1 MGNFINTE
9 LLPLE
14 VSDSP
19 WLYENKND
27 GVKSVDTGKWMLFYD
42 KSLMNEA
49 WNIATKL
56 YRENKLDGVKSMKCS
71 TAYENPR
78 ASTLDEGIIILYCNN
93 SSNEETIMNIGKKII
108 EMFDYK
114 EKQIIY
120 YKTDL
125 QTREGTIA
133 TGSKKNHTYKLFNPL
148 YKGKCL
154 IKLPCSKPTLPV
166 EEPPIIERQYPI
178 KKQEKTYPERY
189 DNSVFEKLNEMNG
202 DIELQ
207 NDYKKWKDGINY
219 ETNRKIKID
228 GKIHRELK
236 QKFMINYSHNY
247 SFGSQMRSSV
257 LFEKLNN
264 INSHKYLQETEKINN
279 EIDVENA
286 VIKDYNKL
294 VDSIIE
300 KIQKLEGW
308 NEFIVFEG
316 KKYGLIHKIKNNIH
330 IENNCLGEMIFTY
343 EETEYTFNDR
353 PFCNYD
359 DKETTYSIY
368 KCSKCIYENK
378 MVKCSTGGGSQYV
391 SKTGFWWK

>member
-1 MGNFINTE
+1 MRNFINTE
-9 LLPLE
+9 FLPLE

-27 GVKSVDTGKWMLFYD
+27 GVKSIDTGKWMLFYH

-49 WNIATKL
+49 WNITTKL

-71 TAYENPR
+71 TAYKNPR

-108 EMFDYK
+108 EMFGYK

-125 QTREGTIA
+125 QTREGTFA
-133 TGSKKNHTYKLFNPL
+133 TGSKKNYTYKLFNPL

-166 EEPPIIERQYPI
+166 EEQLIIERQYPI

-189 DNSVFEKLNEMNG
+189 GNSVFEKLNEMNG

-228 GKIHRELK
+228 KKIHRELK

-247 SFGSQMRSSV
+247 SFGTQMRSSV
-257 LFEKLNN
+257 LFEELNN

-279 EIDVENA
+279 EIDIENT

-330 IENNCLGEMIFTY
+330 MEKNCLGEMIFIH

-359 DKETTYSIY
+359 DKETTFSIY
-368 KCSKCIYENK
+368 KCSKCNYENK
-378 MVKCSTGGGSQYV
+378 IIKTIGVKKQQNMHSA
-391 SKTGFWWK
+391 

>member
-1 MGNFINTE
+1 MGNFINTD

-19 WLYENKND
+19 WLYENNNE

-49 WNIATKL
+49 WVLAKKL

-78 ASTLDEGIIILYCNN
+78 ASQLDEGIIILYCSN
-93 SSNEETIMNIGKKII
+93 SSNEETIMNIGKKIL

-114 EKQIIY
+114 EKQIVY

-133 TGSKKNHTYKLFNPL
+133 TGSKKNHTYKLFNTL

-154 IKLPCSKPTLPV
+154 IKLQGSNPFLQV
-166 EEPPIIERQYPI
+166 ENPKKIEETQKIERQYPT
-178 KKQEKTYPERY
+178 KKREKIYPERY
-189 DNSVFEKLNEMNG
+189 DNSVFEKLNEING
-202 DIELQ
+202 DTELQ
-207 NDYKKWKDGINY
+207 HDYKKWKDGINY
-219 ETNRKIKID
+219 KTNRKIKID

-236 QKFMINYSHNY
+236 EKFMIYSCR
-247 SFGSQMRSSV
+247 GV
-257 LFEKLNN
+257 LFDTLNS
-264 INSHKYLQETEKINN
+264 INPHEYLQETKKINN

-286 VIKDYNKL
+286 IIKDYNKL
-294 VDSIIE
+294 VDCIIE
-300 KIQKLEGW
+300 KIQKLERW
-308 NEFIVFEG
+308 NEFIEFEG
-316 KKYGLIHKIKNNIH
+316 KCYGITSKVLNNIH
-330 IENNCLGEMIFTY
+330 RENDCFGEMTFTRK
-343 EETEYTFNDR
+343 EKTYTSNDR

-359 DKETTYSIY
+359 DTETTYSIY
-368 KCSKCIYENK
+368 KCSKCNYENK
-378 MVKCSTGGGSQYV
+378 IVECRTGGGSQYV
-391 SKTGFWWK
+391 SQTGFWWK

>member
-1 MGNFINTE
+1 
-9 LLPLE
+9 
-14 VSDSP
+14 
-19 WLYENKND
+19 
-27 GVKSVDTGKWMLFYD
+27 
-42 KSLMNEA
+42 
-49 WNIATKL
+49 
-56 YRENKLDGVKSMKCS
+56 
-71 TAYENPR
+71 
-78 ASTLDEGIIILYCNN
+78 
-93 SSNEETIMNIGKKII
+93 
-108 EMFDYK
+108 
-114 EKQIIY
+114 
-120 YKTDL
+120 
-125 QTREGTIA
+125 
-133 TGSKKNHTYKLFNPL
+133 
-148 YKGKCL
+148 
-154 IKLPCSKPTLPV
+154 
-166 EEPPIIERQYPI
+166 
-178 KKQEKTYPERY
+178 
-189 DNSVFEKLNEMNG
+189 MNG

-294 VDSIIE
+294 VESIIE

>member
-1 MGNFINTE
+1 MGNFINTD

-27 GVKSVDTGKWMLFYD
+27 GIKSVDTGKWMLYYD

-49 WNIATKL
+49 WNIAKKL
-56 YRENKLDGVKSMKCS
+56 YRENKLDGVTSMKCS

-78 ASTLDEGIIILYCNN
+78 ASTLEKGIIILYCNN
-93 SSNEETIMNIGKKII
+93 SSNEETIMDIGKKII

-114 EKQIIY
+114 ENKIIY

-125 QTREGTIA
+125 QTSEGTIA
-133 TGSKKNHTYKLFNPL
+133 TGSKKNHTYKLFNNL

-154 IKLPCSKPTLPV
+154 IKLPLPE
-166 EEPPIIERQYPI
+166 EEPLIIERHYPS
-178 KKQEKTYPERY
+178 KRQEKSYPKRY
-189 DNSVFEKLNEMNG
+189 DNSIFEKLNEMNA
-202 DIELQ
+202 DTELQ

-219 ETNRKIKID
+219 KTNRKIKIG
-228 GKIHRELK
+228 GKIHSELK
-236 QKFMINYSHNY
+236 AKFMIYRC
-247 SFGSQMRSSV
+247 GGI
-257 LFEKLNN
+257 LFDTLNH
-264 INSHKYLQETEKINN
+264 INANEYLQETEKINN

-294 VDSIIE
+294 VGSVIE
-300 KIQKLEGW
+300 KIQKLESW

-316 KKYGLIHKIKNNIH
+316 KKYGLIHKIKNDIH
-330 IENNCLGEMIFTY
+330 IENNCLGEMIFTH
-343 EETEYTFNDR
+343 EKTEYTFNDR

-359 DKETTYSIY
+359 DKETTFSIY
-368 KCSKCIYENK
+368 KCTKCNYENK
-378 MVKCSTGGGSQYV
+378 IIKCSTGGGSQYV
-391 SKTGFWWK
+391 SQTGFWWK